1 MWGNRLGW
9 IISAGIAAVFGFALV
24 YVALPASM
32 EPPTGQLSVG
42 LQVATLPVDPLSIF
56 KPGTSDQ
63 DAGDLYREAMH
74 DYDVNTQQYK
84 DWEDN
89 PNSALAADPA
99 GVEKIVAA
107 RDCAKMNLF
116 AKEPSELIN
125 YENDHP
131 SLTAIHTVGTLMDQM
146 ALLAGASNDTAKAK
160 KYGEALFALGYNLA
174 RERVRFEE
182 WNEGVQ
188 LMRSAALDLV
198 KGDPDKAS
206 AYSDFSENASKFMSD
221 KISPFWQKL
230 DGIDP
235 QGYAG
240 DIFQMAKPTNPEV
253 MWRVEAVLRLGRLT
267 YFVPT
272 RDNPLVARGDQ
283 LVTRHFLTKLADDPN
298 EDRLVHTAAAA
309 AVTLM
314 QHPEQYHRIGLS
326 SQ

>member
-9 IISAGIAAVFGFALV
+9 IISACIVVVFGFVLV
-24 YVALPASM
+24 LAGMPAGIES
-32 EPPTGQLSVG
+32 PTGQLSAVG
-42 LQVATLPVDPLSIF
+42 LQVAALPVDPLSIF
-56 KPGTSDQ
+56 KPGASDQ
-63 DAGDLYREAMH
+63 DASDLYREAMH
-74 DYDVNTQQYK
+74 DYDVHTQQYQ
-84 DWEDN
+84 DWENN
-89 PNSALAADPA
+89 PSSALAADPA

-107 RDCAKMNLF
+107 RDCAKMDLF
-116 AKEPSELIN
+116 AKDPTELIN
-125 YENDHP
+125 YDNDHP
-131 SLTAIHTVGTLMDQM
+131 GLTALHTVGTVMDQM
-146 ALLAGASNDTAKAK
+146 AFLAGGNNDTAKAK

-206 AYSDFSENASKFMSD
+206 AYSDFNESVGKFMTD

-240 DIFQMAKPTNPEV
+240 DIFQMAQPTNPEV
-253 MWRVEAVLRLGRLT
+253 MWRVEAILRLGRLT
-267 YFVPT
+267 YFAPT
-272 RDNPLVARGDQ
+272 RGDQ

-309 AVTLM
+309 AVSLM
-314 QHPEQYHRIGLS
+314 QHPEDYHRIGLS
-326 SQ
+326 TQ